1 MATASTLISIEEY
14 LRTSYRPDCDYVD
27 GQIEER
33 NVGERDHNRLQIV
46 LGAWFLAHEKE
57 WNIYVLP
64 EQRTR
69 VSSSRVRIPD
79 VCLLRGDAPKEQA
92 LTTPPLLCAEI
103 LSPEDRLPR
112 TAAIMDEYARM
123 GVPNLWILDPK
134 DRVAYD
140 YATNGLLKLTTD
152 RLTIP
157 NTEIYVDLPALFAA
171 LD

>member
-1 MATASTLISIEEY
+1 MATAITLIPIEEY
-14 LRTSYRPDCDYVD
+14 LRTACRPDCDYVD
-27 GQIEER
+27 GHIEER
-33 NVGERDHNRLQIV
+33 NVGERDHNRLHIV
-46 LGAWFLAHEKE
+46 LGAWFLAHEKA

-69 VSSSRVRIPD
+69 VSSARVRIPD
-79 VCLLRGDAPKEQA
+79 VCLLRGDAPNEQV
-92 LTTPPLLCAEI
+92 LTTPPLLCVEI

-112 TAAIMDEYARM
+112 IAKIMDDYARM
-123 GVPNLWILDPK
+123 GVANLWILDPK

-140 YATNGLLKLTTD
+140 YSSNGFLKLITD

-157 NTEIYVDLPALFAA
+157 NTEIYVDLATLFAS

>member
-14 LRTSYRPDCDYVD
+14 LRTSYHPDCDYVD

-57 WNIYVLP
+57 WGVYVLP

-69 VSSSRVRIPD
+69 ISSARVRIPD
-79 VCLLRGDAPKEQA
+79 LCLLRSDAPNEQV
-92 LTTPPLLCAEI
+92 LTTPPLLCVEI

-112 TAAIMDEYARM
+112 IAKIMDEYARM
-123 GVPNLWILDPK
+123 GVSNLWILDPK

-140 YATNGLLKLTTD
+140 YASDGLLRLTTG
-152 RLTIP
+152 RLAIP
-157 NTEIYVDLPALFAA
+157 NSEIYVDLPTLFAS

>member
-14 LRTSYRPDCDYVD
+14 LRTGYRPDCDFVD

-79 VCLLRGDAPKEQA
+79 VCLLRGDAPNEQV
-92 LTTPPLLCAEI
+92 LTTPPLLCVEI
-103 LSPEDRLPR
+103 LSPDDRLPR
-112 TAAIMDEYARM
+112 TAKIMDEYARM

-140 YATNGLLKLTTD
+140 YSSDGVLRLTTD
-152 RLTIP
+152 RLSIP
-157 NTEIYVDLPALFAA
+157 NTEIFVDLPILFAT

>member
-14 LRTSYRPDCDYVD
+14 LRTSYHPDCDYVD

-57 WNIYVLP
+57 WGVYVLP

-69 VSSSRVRIPD
+69 ISSARVRIPD
-79 VCLLRGDAPKEQA
+79 LCLLRSDAPNEQV
-92 LTTPPLLCAEI
+92 LTTPPLLCVEI

-112 TAAIMDEYARM
+112 IAKIMDEYARM

-140 YATNGLLKLTTD
+140 YTSDSLLKLTAG
-152 RLTIP
+152 RLAIP
-157 NTEIYVDLPALFAA
+157 NREIYIDLPTLFAS